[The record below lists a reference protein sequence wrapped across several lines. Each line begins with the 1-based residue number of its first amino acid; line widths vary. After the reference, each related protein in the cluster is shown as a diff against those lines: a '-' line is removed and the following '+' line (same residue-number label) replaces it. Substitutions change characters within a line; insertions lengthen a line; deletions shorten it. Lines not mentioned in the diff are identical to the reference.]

1 MKEEHNDG
9 AAARSNGCCRRK
21 SRTRSRPAVNATDTP
36 FDLVEVQETLAS
48 LPIKLYRKRQYR
60 GRIPQARSYLQ
71 ERDPDDVALAA
82 LASKL
87 QILIWSNDRD
97 FESLP
102 IEIYPIAKLLKVLGL

>member
-1 MKEEHNDG
+1 MLPSKVENTF
-9 AAARSNGCCRRK
+9 ATSCQRS
-21 SRTRSRPAVNATDTP
+21 DTP

-71 ERDPDDVALAA
+71 ECDPDDVALAA

-87 QILIWSNDRD
+87 QILIWSDDRD
-97 FESLP
+97 FETTHRDLPHREALEGARPLISAPRRVSLAP
-102 IEIYPIAKLLKVLGL
+102 P